1 VPCRVH
7 VSTIVLPQT
16 LHPSARSRHR
26 FRYIEFNF
34 ISLLP
39 PIWAQ
44 GSWVS
49 RVFSLSFMRSYCGY
63 HRPLSMRRP
72 AVFSRLSRM
81 CLSWWLRRRFCC
93 LCQIHR
99 PPLPRRGRRSAPPQL
114 ASPRSSIPVPGAP
127 ASAAIPCGCSP
138 CLLHLVF
145 LEIAGWRYR
154 RKRLAISRDLWI
166 ERLCSSRQKPLGS
179 LSPPGRLSLLQYSL
193 TFRVAIG
200 GVPPASSRNN
210 SDDTG
215 QSQDCTKAMHEV
227 LQLSSNLSRWR
238 WCPATDLLH
247 Q

>member
-1 VPCRVH
+1 MQSQSEKEVSVPCRVH

-99 PPLPRRGRRSAPPQL
+99 PLFPGEVAGARHLNSRRREAQSRSRERQHLLPYL
-114 ASPRSSIPVPGAP
+114 ADV
-127 ASAAIPCGCSP
+127 
-138 CLLHLVF
+138 LLAF
-145 LEIAGWRYR
+145 YTWSFWR
-154 RKRLAISRDLWI
+154 
-166 ERLCSSRQKPLGS
+166 
-179 LSPPGRLSLLQYSL
+179 
-193 TFRVAIG
+193 
-200 GVPPASSRNN
+200 
-210 SDDTG
+210 
-215 QSQDCTKAMHEV
+215 
-227 LQLSSNLSRWR
+227 
-238 WCPATDLLH
+238 
-247 Q
+247 